1 MTEQTIEKVIRD
13 GKVAVLV
20 SEGFGAGWYSW
31 HGIEALLFDPVVV
44 GMVESI
50 HNSKGNDFTT
60 VSERLSTYY
69 AIEEHAKEKYGKH
82 YYYSGIDGL
91 TVEWV
96 PVGAKFRIHE
106 YDGSET
112 LVLEEYVEWI
122 TA

>member
-20 SEGFGAGWYSW
+20 SKGFGAGWYTW
-31 HGIEALLFDPVVV
+31 HGIEALLFDPVIV
-44 GMVESI
+44 GMVEAMP
-50 HNSKGNDFTT
+50 NSSNDVFMA
-60 VSERLSTYY
+60 TYD
-69 AIEEHAKEKYGKH
+69 AIEQYTEEKYGG
-82 YYYSGIDGL
+82 YYYGGIADL
-91 TVEWV
+91 TVKWV

-112 LVLEEYVEWI
+112 LVLEEHEYWI